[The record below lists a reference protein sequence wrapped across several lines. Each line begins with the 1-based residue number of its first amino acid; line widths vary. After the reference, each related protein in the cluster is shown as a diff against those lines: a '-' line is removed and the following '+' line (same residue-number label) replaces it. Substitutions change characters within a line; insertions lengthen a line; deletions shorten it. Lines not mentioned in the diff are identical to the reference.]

1 MWTRYDN
8 VDEVQ
13 RGGRGGGM
21 RTEAKNDY
29 DKE

>member
-13 RGGRGGGM
+13 QGGRGGGM